1 VYLESDDFES
11 TEAHAN
17 RFDKMLGTWKRIT
30 GQDLLDSFEPSQ
42 LGPDVSI
49 ELRFNFLDE
58 AVQPMAWL
66 LVNDELLKV
75 ASIIDAAPA
84 WVQ

>member
-1 VYLESDDFES
+1 MN
-11 TEAHAN
+11 T
-17 RFDKMLGTWKRIT
+17 FDRMLGAWKRVT
-30 GQDLLDSFEPSQ
+30 GQDLRESFEPNQ

-75 ASIIDAAPA
+75 APIVDAAPS